1 MAKQQGGNPA
11 KTVNV
16 VWTLAQPIVEEKGL
30 LLWDVR
36 FVKEG
41 ADWFLR
47 VYIDRENEAVSID
60 DCVAVSRKL
69 SDLLD
74 EKDPI
79 PQSYCLEVSSPGIER
94 ELVRP
99 EHFTAFEGA
108 AVVLHLYQTVD
119 GSKEIAGILLG
130 RDEEGTIEIQDVDD
144 TVRQFTKKQV
154 SAVHVLDDPELLE
167 E

>member
-1 MAKQQGGNPA
+1 MAKQQGGNPT

-16 VWTLAQPIVEEKGL
+16 VWELAQPVVEEKGL

-47 VYIDRENEAVSID
+47 VFIDREEDAVSID

-99 EHFTAFEGA
+99 EHFAAFEGA
-108 AVVLHLYQTVD
+108 AVVLHLYQAVD
-119 GSKEIAGILLG
+119 GNKEIGGILLG
-130 RDEEGTIEIQDVDD
+130 RDEDGTIEIQDIND
-144 TVRQFTKKQV
+144 TLRRFSKKEI
-154 SAVHVLDDPELLE
+154 SAVHVLDDPEYAE
-167 E
+167 

>member
-1 MAKQQGGNPA
+1 MAKQQNSNPN

-16 VWTLAQPIVEEKGL
+16 VWDLALPVTQEHGV

-47 VYIDRENEAVSID
+47 VFIDREDQSVSID

-74 EKDPI
+74 QKDPI

-99 EHFTAFEGA
+99 EHFAAFEGA
-108 AVVLHLYQTVD
+108 AVVVHLYQAVD

-130 RDEEGTIEIQDVDD
+130 RDDEGTIEIQDVDD
-144 TVRQFTKKQV
+144 TVRQFTKKEI

>member
-1 MAKQQGGNPA
+1 MAKHQNGNPA

-16 VWTLAQPIVEEKGL
+16 VWDLALPVAQEHGV

-47 VYIDRENEAVSID
+47 VFIDREEQSVSID

-74 EKDPI
+74 QKDPI

-94 ELVRP
+94 ELIRP

-108 AVVLHLYQTVD
+108 AVVVHLYQAVD

-130 RDEEGTIEIQDVDD
+130 RDEEGTIEIQDIDQ
-144 TVRQFTKKQV
+144 TVRRFTKKQV